1 MKFSIKNFL
10 SKCDQICSFLR
21 IWSHLQKKS
30 LMGNFI
36 FCAVAYVKTIW
47 IMVLDFDT
55 EYEMVCEKHYHK
67 AGKQQ

>member
-1 MKFSIKNFL
+1 
-10 SKCDQICSFLR
+10 
-21 IWSHLQKKS
+21 
-30 LMGNFI
+30 MGNFI